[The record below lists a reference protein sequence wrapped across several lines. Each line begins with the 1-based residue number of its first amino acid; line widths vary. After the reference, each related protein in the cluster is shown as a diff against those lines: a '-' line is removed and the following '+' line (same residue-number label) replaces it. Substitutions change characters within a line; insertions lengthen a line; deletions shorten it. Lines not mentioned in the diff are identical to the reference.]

1 MAIKPRALVGFGEM
15 KDNEILVAA
24 NTILAAM
31 GENPNFPNPTPSL
44 EEVGNLADDYANKL
58 AIASKRGSPEDNAL
72 KKESKADLAEILQQL
87 GHYVNSVAKGHL
99 SKVLSSGFPTN
110 SPEAPPQPPNVVD
123 GLKLEDGRQSG
134 QIRLSFNKLSNIRL
148 YEYQYR
154 RADVPDEPW
163 SERFITT
170 STRGNVIAPLL
181 PGVHY
186 ETRVRALNTH
196 GIGDWSQVV
205 RIMAR

>member
-31 GENPNFPNPTPSL
+31 GENPNFPTPIPSL
-44 EEVGNLADDYANKL
+44 EEVGTLTDDYANKL
-58 AIASKRGSPEDNAL
+58 AAASKRGSPEDNAL
-72 KKESKADLAEILQQL
+72 KKESKEALAEILQQL
-87 GHYVNSVAKGHL
+87 GHYVNSIAKGHF
-99 SKVLSSGFPTN
+99 SRVLSSGFPTQG
-110 SPEAPPQPPNVVD
+110 SKVLPQAPGVVD

-134 QIRLSFNKLSNIRL
+134 QVQLGFNTQPNIRL

-154 RADVPDEPW
+154 KADVPDEPW

-170 STRGNVIAPLL
+170 SSRGNVIAPLL
-181 PGVHY
+181 PGVYY
-186 ETRVRALNTH
+186 EARVRAINTH
-196 GIGDWSQVV
+196 GIGDWSQIV
-205 RIMAR
+205 RTMAR

>member
-31 GENPNFPNPTPSL
+31 TDNPNFPNPIPSL
-44 EEVGNLADDYANKL
+44 EEVQNQTDDYSNKL
-58 AIASKRGSPEDNAL
+58 AAASKRGSPEDNAL
-72 KKESKADLAEILQQL
+72 KKEGKEDLAEILQQL

-110 SPEAPPQPPNVVD
+110 SPDAPPQPPNVVD

-134 QIRLSFNKLSNIRL
+134 QVRLSFNKQRNIRI

-154 RADVPDEPW
+154 RIDVPEEDW
-163 SERFITT
+163 SERFTTT
-170 STRGNVIAPLL
+170 SSRGNVIAPVM

-186 ETRVRALNTH
+186 EARVRAINTY
-196 GIGDWSQVV
+196 GIGDWSQIV
-205 RIMAR
+205 RTMAR